1 MSTQNRIKPEF
12 LTFGAEVRRLRKAAG
27 LNQQTLAGM
36 VSVTRSYVTQVESGR
51 TRCRRDFAARLD
63 RALKSG
69 MTLVEAWDELLE
81 SIKSDKY
88 PEFFANFPKA
98 EQSANMLRSYQD
110 RVVYGLFQSEAYARV
125 LLNDEDALKNRMR
138 RQEIL
143 YRDPPPSVTAVM
155 DETVLY
161 REVGG
166 REVMREQLELLIQ
179 LSDRE
184 KINLQ
189 IAPIRYIRNVWAT
202 FTIAT
207 LPDQRQVVY
216 TAKAYGG
223 ETSTNPANVA
233 LVNEAMATLQAE
245 ALNIRDTRAL
255 IRKVID
261 ERWS

>member
-1 MSTQNRIKPEF
+1 MQRIKPEF
-12 LTFGAEVRRLRKAAG
+12 QSFGAEVRRLRKAAG
-27 LNQQTLAGM
+27 LNQQRLADL
-36 VSVTRSYVTQVESGR
+36 VNVTRSYITQVECGR
-51 TRCRRDFAARLD
+51 TRCRRDLALRLD

-69 MTLVEAWDELLE
+69 TTLAEAWDELLE

-88 PEFFANFPKA
+88 PEFFANFPRA
-98 EQSANMLRSYQD
+98 EQSASMLRSYED

-125 LLNDEDALKNRMR
+125 LLNDDDALKNRMR

-143 YRDPPPSVTAVM
+143 NRLPAPSITGVM

-166 REVMREQLELLIQ
+166 KTVMREQLERLLE
-179 LSDRE
+179 LSE
-184 KINLQ
+184 MSNLNLQ
-189 IAPIRYIRNVWAT
+189 VAPIRYIRNVWAT

-223 ETSTNPANVA
+223 ETSSSPPHVA
-233 LVNEAMATLQAE
+233 LANEAMATLQAE
-245 ALNIRDTRAL
+245 ALNVRDTRAL
-255 IRKVID
+255 IRRVIE
-261 ERWS
+261 ERWT